1 MCQHNNK
8 IGDNYGMSCQ
18 DCGERL
24 EGYGYWAHE
33 KDCLHRFLPVGDTEE
48 VCTYCEMWRRKDNP
62 QRDADLLNAEIE
74 KNGWYELP
82 PVTTWKQ
89 AMEKRERDFNLR
101 YYNNPDGKPEF
112 KYG

>member
-1 MCQHNNK
+1 MSVYLLHLDTPLQHARH
-8 IGDNYGMSCQ
+8 YGMSCQ

-62 QRDADLLNAEIE
+62 QRDAETQARDVE
-74 KNGWYELP
+74 KFGWYDVPEI
-82 PVTTWKQ
+82 K
-89 AMEKRERDFNLR
+89 
-101 YYNNPDGKPEF
+101 DGVSSPAWFEAQPEVEF
-112 KYG
+112 

>member
-48 VCTYCEMWRRKDNP
+48 ICTYCEMWRRKDNP
-62 QRDADLLNAEIE
+62 QRDAKLQAAEIK
-74 KNGWYELP
+74 KNGWYEI
-82 PVTTWKQ
+82 
-89 AMEKRERDFNLR
+89 
-101 YYNNPDGKPEF
+101 PDGTEPSPIISGGEVLYPSYPKTNDEMPF
-112 KYG
+112 